1 MEKFSF
7 CDLEKVGWFIG
18 WAVRG
23 QIGIRYDE
31 NGMNG

>member
-1 MEKFSF
+1 MEKYSI
-7 CDLEKVGWFIG
+7 CDLEKVGRFIG

-31 NGMNG
+31 NDKNR